1 MTGTTALQRR
11 ILRRET
17 HSSRSALAI
26 GSAIVLALLCAYAI
40 TEFVLHFLGRPALV
54 AAPVDM
60 LAALAALP
68 GTTGLLVVIGAGLAL
83 IGLVLVVAALSPGRL
98 ARHVLATRRGAT
110 VVDNEVIA
118 SALARS
124 ASRVANVNRD
134 SVRATV
140 SHRRALVR
148 VTPSTGRPVDAH
160 AVSEAI
166 DADLAGASYSP
177 PLRARVLIERE
188 GKVGA

>member
-1 MTGTTALQRR
+1 MTDTTALRRR

-17 HSSRSALAI
+17 HSPRSALAI
-26 GSAIVLALLCAYAI
+26 GTAVVLTVLSAYTVA
-40 TEFVLHFLGRPALV
+40 EFILHFLAQPPLI

-60 LAALAALP
+60 LAALTALP
-68 GTTGLLVVIGAGLAL
+68 DSTGMLVAVGVGLAL
-83 IGLVLVVAALSPGRL
+83 IGLLLLLAAITPGRL
-98 ARHVLATRRGAT
+98 ARHTLPTRRGAT

-124 ASRVANVNRD
+124 ASRVANVSRD

-140 SHRRALVR
+140 SHRRVVVR
-148 VTPSTGRPVDAH
+148 ITPSTGSPVDARR
-160 AVSEAI
+160 VSEAI
-166 DADLAGASYSP
+166 DADLARASYSP
-177 PLRARVLIERE
+177 PLRARVLIERD